1 MTVSVRKYNTRRQI
15 MRIDK
20 NAINKLLKQSDDQ
33 LWRTLQM
40 IASLNGIDM
49 SKVSRPT
56 NMSKLR
62 SILSNLTD
70 NDIGRAVEILES
82 YRKSGK

>member
-1 MTVSVRKYNTRRQI
+1 
-15 MRIDK
+15 
-20 NAINKLLKQSDDQ
+20 
-33 LWRTLQM
+33 M

>member
-1 MTVSVRKYNTRRQI
+1 MK
-15 MRIDK
+15 IDK

-49 SKVSRPT
+49 SKVSRPA

-70 NDIGRAVEILES
+70 NDIGRAIEILES

>member
-1 MTVSVRKYNTRRQI
+1 

>member
-1 MTVSVRKYNTRRQI
+1 MK
-15 MRIDK
+15 IDK

>member
-1 MTVSVRKYNTRRQI
+1 

-49 SKVSRPT
+49 SKVSSTT
-56 NMSKLR
+56 NMSNQR
-62 SILSNLTD
+62 SIHSNITD

>member
-1 MTVSVRKYNTRRQI
+1 

-40 IASLNGIDM
+40 IASLNGIDIAQG
-49 SKVSRPT
+49 VAPYEH
-56 NMSKLR
+56 
-62 SILSNLTD
+62 
-70 NDIGRAVEILES
+70 VEAALNS
-82 YRKSGK
+82 FKPYGQ